1 MDSLVKKT
9 YLLPTVRVI
18 ADKPE
23 DAIGALHIIDYI
35 EQKGIAALNLY
46 EGLQDIAGVTNTTGT
61 KDESN
66 LRIRV
71 SK

>member
-1 MDSLVKKT
+1 
-9 YLLPTVRVI
+9 VRVI